1 MILPYIHIPISIPTY
16 YSSSQMVA
24 EQIIEPVVPTIP
36 FYSQF
41 VDITSPEWKKIA
53 CGVTSLAMIIE
64 YYEPG
69 TVTPDALLTKGIN
82 SGAYI
87 KNAGWSHQGLA
98 NLAAKYGLVGKTGD
112 FTKLDKATALADIK
126 EVLKD
131 GPIIASVYYKM
142 QPGHPIPHLVV
153 INGIDGDTVYYN
165 DPATKGTQ
173 TISTENF
180 MKAWKKRFISVREP
194 APVLALK

>member
-1 MILPYIHIPISIPTY
+1 MILPYIHIPISIPAY
-16 YSSSQMVA
+16 YSSEAVTQKV
-24 EQIIEPVVPTIP
+24 IEPVVPTIP

-41 VDITSPEWKKIA
+41 ADISSPEWKKIA

-69 TVTPDALLTKGIN
+69 TVTPQALLTKGIN

-112 FTKLDKATALADIK
+112 FTKSNSATALADIK

-194 APVLALK
+194 VPALALK